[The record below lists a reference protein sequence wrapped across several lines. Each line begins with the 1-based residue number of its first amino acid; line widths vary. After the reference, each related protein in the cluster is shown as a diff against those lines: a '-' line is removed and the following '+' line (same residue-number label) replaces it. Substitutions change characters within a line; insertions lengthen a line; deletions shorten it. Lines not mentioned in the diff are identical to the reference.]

1 MADGGR
7 VRCFEDVD
15 CMLFKDENRAT
26 VVVSTVIQLLQPPRP
41 LCVNAQTCELG
52 GSVRRESQRLMTT
65 AMTAISTVIIPKHS
79 RPPRATFRSRK
90 STSAGRRSHAN
101 PSRC

>member
-15 CMLFKDENRAT
+15 YILFKDENRAT
-26 VVVSTVIQLLQPPRP
+26 VVVSTVIQLLQPPLP
-41 LCVNAQTCELG
+41 LCVNTQTCELG